1 MYCDKCGQQLREGA
15 QFCNKCGAL
24 QNESRSTN
32 SGFQKT
38 DASYEVT
45 SSSDTPKK
53 PKKRIPMKKIIAAI
67 ISLVLLAIGSIGLII
82 DFNVAEN
89 HDSVHSDYFNNDE
102 NLIPMYR
109 AYKSVLEK
117 HQDGIKILENENS
130 KNSISS
136 TMIALADIVGD
147 DKDELLFLACESNLG
162 TEKLYI
168 FTFVDDMAKEI
179 YSEELF
185 IYAGQGLQP
194 FMLFT
199 LNEDKSLWLYRQTG
213 DETEISTYYHF
224 EEDDSLNL
232 TKSEKYKKSE
242 VSEGIPTTG
251 VRVWYTKDEKD
262 CDQSTFEKADQYYHT
277 NIDKTILVGATLFD
291 EKYRSI
297 ITERYGERCF
307 TYDEVIEYIKDFS
320 KSDSLN
326 DKDWKSGYIDFLTKE
341 SFRDVSEIQYSDETE
356 ILVYLYDLDHDD
368 IPELLMT
375 NGYSGRATRCAYIF
389 TWSGEK
395 VSYLGIGPGEPYQDP
410 TDSSSP
416 LYANYWE
423 TYGDDHWSVYYK
435 NGNSITTKD
444 ETSDPQLFENKA
456 DFLLVKQIGLSDVQA
471 DHMNNLLND
480 YAETISDSENNSL
493 AEISSDAE
501 NQSPFTAKRIVFGIL
516 AILGLGGSTVSMILI
531 VISKQAALT
540 IITIIIYVTASVG
553 SVGSVTYSAVQNK
566 VFIMPQRTTQTIS
579 VDSDRIP
586 SCEGMRAVQA
596 QQQLESMGYTVKTEY
611 SYSNTVP
618 KDSVISQHAEKGSI
632 LIVVIIVS
640 RGPDTSEKPSE
651 NTTEASDKESPDGYS
666 QKLTVTAEKGSSYAS
681 AVLYE
686 WENGKWKEV
695 SAYKATVGSN
705 GIGDT
710 IEGHSITPQGIHK
723 LGVVLSEGALNTN
736 MKTYRVSSS
745 TCVVDDP
752 SSKYYNQ
759 IMDKSSVPSGTH
771 YDNIGKG
778 LTNGTTYATIYIE
791 HNGSG
796 FSPENVVSEKGS
808 AIGVRGQYGEIK
820 PNYGDVDISSEDMK
834 DLLSKLD
841 ISKNPMIE
849 IKVK

>member
-1 MYCDKCGQQLREGA
+1 MYCENCGNKIDDDAL
-15 QFCNKCGAL
+15 FCDKCGAL
-24 QNESRSTN
+24 QNESHST
-32 SGFQKT
+32 SVIPQET
-38 DASYEVT
+38 DVSYEFNK
-45 SSSDTPKK
+45 SSSDKHGN
-53 PKKRIPMKKIIAAI
+53 PKKRSLMKKIISAI
-67 ISLVLLAIGSIGLII
+67 ISLVILAVGSIGLTV
-82 DFNVAEN
+82 DFFAEN
-89 HDSVHSDYFNNDE
+89 HDSVHPDGINTNED
-102 NLIPMYR
+102 LIPMYR
-109 AYKSVLEK
+109 AYQSVLTK
-117 HQDGIKILENENS
+117 HQDGIKTLENENS

-136 TMIALADIVGD
+136 QMIAFADVVGD
-147 DKDELLFLACESNLG
+147 DKEELIFLACESYPG
-162 TEKLYI
+162 TEKLHI
-168 FTFVDDMAKEI
+168 FTFVDGVAKEI
-179 YSEELF
+179 FSDNLF

-199 LNEDKSLWLYRQTG
+199 LNEDKTLWLYRQTK

-224 EEDDSLNL
+224 EEDSLNL
-232 TKSEKYKKSE
+232 TKSEKLKKSE
-242 VSEGIPTTG
+242 VGEGIPTTG

-262 CDQSTFEKADQYYHT
+262 CDQNAFVETDQYYRS
-277 NIDKTILVGATLFD
+277 NIDRIILVGATLFD
-291 EKYRSI
+291 EYYRDI
-297 ITERYGERCF
+297 IASRNDDGCL
-307 TYDEVIEYIKDFS
+307 TYDEATKYLNGFS

-326 DKDWKSGYIDFLTKE
+326 DENWKSSYIDFLANE
-341 SFRDVSEIQYSDETE
+341 SFRDESEIRYSDETE
-356 ILVYLYDLDHDD
+356 ILVYLYDLDHDG

-375 NGYSGRATRCAYIF
+375 NGYSGRATRSAYIF

-395 VSYLGIGPGEPYQDP
+395 VIYLGIGPGEPYQDP
-410 TDSSSP
+410 DDGISP

-423 TYGDDHWSVYYK
+423 TYGVDHWSVYYK

-444 ETSDPQLFENKA
+444 ETSDPQLFVNKA
-456 DFLLVKQIGLSDVQA
+456 NFCLVQQKGLSDVQ
-471 DHMNNLLND
+471 
-480 YAETISDSENNSL
+480 SDNMNSL
-493 AEISSDAE
+493 LDDYLEAPSNSESVSLTAVSGNAEK
-501 NQSPFTAKRIVFGIL
+501 QSPFTAKRIVFGLL
-516 AILGLGGSTVSMILI
+516 AILGLCGSTVSMIVI
-531 VISKQAALT
+531 VISKQATLT
-540 IITIIIYVTASVG
+540 IITIIIYITASVG

-566 VFIMPQRTTQTIS
+566 VFITSPRTTQTIS

-596 QQQLESMGYTVKTEY
+596 QQQLESMGYTVRTEY

-618 KDSVISQHAEKGSI
+618 KDSVISQHTEEGTI

-640 RGPDTSEKPSE
+640 RGPDTAEKPSE
-651 NTTEASDKESPDGYS
+651 NITESTDKESPDGYS

-710 IEGHSITPQGIHK
+710 VEGHSITPQGIHK
-723 LGVVLSEGALNTN
+723 LGVVLSEESVNTN

-759 IMDKSSVPSGTH
+759 IMDKSNVPSGTH

-796 FSPENVVSEKGS
+796 FSSKNVVPEKGS

-820 PNYGDVDISSEDMK
+820 PNYGDVDISAKDMK

-841 ISKNPMIE
+841 INKNPMIE